1 MQNFTLPSVLLWDC
15 GFVNLFSLFVCTVY
29 SDISFQCAVHVLWWY
44 ESADQ
49 RAAMRQKAH
58 GDARVVAAGK
68 YYYSRQYCTVIMRA
82 FWDFYVLLF
91 A

>member
-1 MQNFTLPSVLLWDC
+1 MALR
-15 GFVNLFSLFVCTVY
+15 FSKSGPYSFYVAFLYMY

-49 RAAMRQKAH
+49 RAAIRHKSH

-68 YYYSRQYCTVIMRA
+68 S
-82 FWDFYVLLF
+82 
-91 A
+91 